1 MRQGDLARDDRVGG
15 GHVGGW
21 IAVAVLELDLHPGA
35 ELLEAEARGAPVD
48 ADGLAD
54 LAGLLGGE
62 VPC

>member
-15 GHVGGW
+15 GDVGGRL
-21 IAVAVLELDLHPGA
+21 AVAVLEFDLHAGA
-35 ELLEAEARGAPVD
+35 ELLEVEACGVPVD